1 VMRKRSLW
9 VLALLTIILKL
20 TLFTRIEIWGIRP
33 DATVIV
39 LVYVALGLG
48 PVVGAL
54 LGFLMGLA
62 EFSILSTSMASMPL
76 AGAVAGFLVG
86 RYGTKVMHESYPV
99 QILITFLAVLI
110 MDVINFAWYDPAAL
124 SVILLRYTLLGGL
137 YTAVVGVVMVFIVE
151 RIAGLRLAS

>member
-1 VMRKRSLW
+1 MIRKSSLW
-9 VLALLTIILKL
+9 VLILLTIVLKL

-39 LVYVALGLG
+39 LVYAALGMG

-54 LGFLMGLA
+54 LGFLLGLA
-62 EFSILSTSMASMPL
+62 EFSILSTSVASMPL
-76 AGAVAGFLVG
+76 AGTVAGFLVG

-99 QILITFLAVLI
+99 QILIIFLAVLV
-110 MDVINFAWYDPAAL
+110 MDLINFTWYDPSAL

-151 RIAGLRLAS
+151 RVAGLRLAS

>member
-1 VMRKRSLW
+1 MMRKRSLW
-9 VLALLTIILKL
+9 VLALLTLILKL
-20 TLFTRIEIWGIRP
+20 TLFSRIEIWGIRP

-54 LGFLMGLA
+54 LGFLLGLA

-76 AGAVAGFLVG
+76 AGTVVGFLVG

-99 QILITFLAVLI
+99 QMLIMLLAVLV
-110 MDVINFAWYDPAAL
+110 MDLINFAWYDPSAV
-124 SVILLRYTLLGGL
+124 SIVLLRYTLLGGL
-137 YTAVVGVVMVFIVE
+137 YTAVVGIFTVFVVE
-151 RIAGLRLAS
+151 RIMGLRLAS

>member
-1 VMRKRSLW
+1 MMQKRSLW

-54 LGFLMGLA
+54 LGFLLGLA

-76 AGAVAGFLVG
+76 AGTVAGFLVG

-99 QILITFLAVLI
+99 QLLIVFLAVLV
-110 MDVINFAWYDPAAL
+110 MDVINFAWYAPASMSSML
-124 SVILLRYTLLGGL
+124 VRYTLLGGL
-137 YTAVVGVVMVFIVE
+137 YTGVVGVTMVFIVE
-151 RIAGLRLAS
+151 RIAGLRLAR

>member
-1 VMRKRSLW
+1 MMRKRSLW

-48 PVVGAL
+48 PIVGAL
-54 LGFLMGLA
+54 LGFLIGLA

-99 QILITFLAVLI
+99 QLLITFLAVLA

-124 SVILLRYTLLGGL
+124 SGILLRYTLLGGL

>member
-1 VMRKRSLW
+1 MMRKRSLW
-9 VLALLTIILKL
+9 VLALVTIILKL

-39 LVYVALGLG
+39 LVYIALGMG

-54 LGFLMGLA
+54 LGFLLGLA

-76 AGAVAGFLVG
+76 AGTVAGFLVG

-99 QILITFLAVLI
+99 QILILFLAVLV
-110 MDVINFAWYDPAAL
+110 MDVINFVWYDPEAL
-124 SVILLRYTLLGGL
+124 SIILLRYTLLGAV